1 MRRTLS
7 RGQVAEREG
16 FEPSIRF
23 PVYTRSRRA
32 PSTTRP
38 PLRDSDA
45 ANEHH
50 RAFAMQGSSIRS
62 DRKCQDGIGGFL
74 NRSPLF
80 LCTAFQPGCPRVRS
94 GGETASLLRMLCRC
108 GGAGSGDGDHKDLFN
123 SFSGDLP
130 VTLYRAQRR
139 SISFK
144 CLGWEIR
151 AGRPTGQRGREG
163 L

>member
-1 MRRTLS
+1 KRLKIGFDSVSEVRSKPLTPFEIKRNFGAQIALS
-7 RGQVAEREG
+7 RVCNRIVAEREG

-108 GGAGSGDGDHKDLFN
+108 GGAGSGDGDHKDLF
-123 SFSGDLP
+123 
-130 VTLYRAQRR
+130 
-139 SISFK
+139 
-144 CLGWEIR
+144 
-151 AGRPTGQRGREG
+151 
-163 L
+163 